1 MSGFDLSDLIG
12 SHEAV
17 VGVDVGGTK
26 THAVLFSD
34 QGPIASARR
43 RTRTTGPSG
52 IMKTLE
58 DVLGE
63 VAQQRETTG
72 LRLVGIG
79 IGIPGIV
86 STGQGTVSHGV
97 NVGLPGADFPLAALA
112 AEHFATP
119 VFLTND
125 VTAATLGSARLMGV
139 GGDVALISIGTG
151 LATGM
156 ILDGLPR
163 YGALG
168 SAGEIGHI
176 PYIADGL
183 PCPCGQQGCLEL
195 FASGNALGRMWPA
208 RDGLKPA
215 ESLLAAASTG
225 DETARDVLSVWM
237 GAIAHTVTTVG
248 LTLDIATI
256 LIGGGIAEIGAPFLA
271 ALRAELERRASGSQ
285 FLTHMDLT
293 SRVALVPPGLEVA
306 PLGAALAAIGE
317 AS

>member
-1 MSGFDLSDLIG
+1 MIGFDLDDLIRPG
-12 SHEAV
+12 EAIA
-17 VGVDVGGTK
+17 GVDIGGTK
-26 THAVLFSD
+26 THAVLFSAH
-34 QGPIASARR
+34 GPVVSARQP
-43 RTRTTGPSG
+43 TLTTGPSG
-52 IMKTLE
+52 IMETLE
-58 DVLGE
+58 RVIGE
-63 VAQQRETTG
+63 VTQRRQAAG
-72 LRLVGIG
+72 LRVAGIG

-86 STGQGTVSHGV
+86 STGRGTVSHGV

-112 AEHFATP
+112 SERFAAP

-139 GGDVALISIGTG
+139 GGDVALVSIGTG

-156 ILDGLPR
+156 ILDGVPR

-168 SAGEIGHI
+168 SAGEVGHI

-183 PCPCGQQGCLEL
+183 PCPCGQRGCLEL
-195 FASGNALGRMWPA
+195 YASGNALGRMWPT

-215 ESLLAAASTG
+215 ESLLAAAATG
-225 DETARDVLSVWM
+225 DGAAREVLSVWM

-256 LIGGGIAEIGAPFLA
+256 LIGGGIAEIGAPFLD
-271 ALRAELERRASGSQ
+271 ALRAELEHRAAGSR
-285 FLTHMDLT
+285 FLAHMDLT